1 MYTNKWDS
9 INRGYGYDNDSIP
22 DVEYYDKKAEKKLRI
37 IFTALFTIMLLVC
50 IYGFILAFMDNDILL
65 TIISGFGILSLLTNI
80 VFITKF

>member
-9 INRGYGYDNDSIP
+9 INRGYGYDEKHNP
-22 DVEYYDKKAEKKLRI
+22 DVGYYDRKTEKKMRI
-37 IFTALFTIMLLVC
+37 VFIIIYTIMLLVC

-80 VFITKF
+80 IFIKNF